1 MRNFNCV
8 LSRNNFNTSP
18 NLDST
23 IPHTKSTDVYFI
35 PKIISKTTAFLL
47 LFGSLNSAIAADN
60 PLKKDWDIINYDPN
74 KITQTGSGVIL
85 GIVDAGFPHAN
96 DIESLQG
103 QMLGYDGNISINY
116 VQAKGEIMM
125 HGSQVAG
132 ILLGKKIDEN
142 KPYGMA
148 YGSKFYGVTYLNPT
162 YLYSDDIY
170 NYYEDKNV
178 KIINNSWGDYFFPNI
193 DRQITDKNL
202 FSLAYKHIKDGDKWK
217 FEDSNGEK
225 IFDSVLEYA
234 ESNPALSSLMKL
246 SKEGVLMVRSAGNDG
261 MAAPTLADSLPT
273 YDEDLRAWLV
283 VGAIDSANAIKN
295 SDGSFTLKEQKM
307 YKSQSGTEIKL
318 ENLHGG
324 YIQGGGITTFSNGF
338 QGTESYSL
346 LAPGTNISLVNPY
359 YGDDGVT
366 YWKKD
371 GYFYGPRDYEK
382 DQFVR
387 DDGTS
392 FAAPMVSAAA
402 ALVAEKYPFLSGA
415 QLADVLLSTANNNI
429 TLPKI
434 IVKVSGKSYYD
445 DNTNKQYYYYDVIY
459 VNPTKK
465 PDTIQAKDDL
475 KKMGF
480 SDTQVNHILSHL
492 FDGEIRTM
500 TKEELIGQGILD
512 VQKALNGLAKLD
524 ANRLNAKDIDSSK
537 NTQALYTIDTKGYN
551 AEFGNDISQVLWVN
565 EWHNSSAANY
575 PAGMDK
581 VKYIGL
587 IKDGEGELTL
597 SSKNNTYEGDTI
609 VKGGTLKL
617 SGKLEKSNVF
627 AEKGGTFLFYGGEV
641 VNNATAQNGG
651 FINIESNANKVGRL
665 VSQSG
670 GTIWLKNSGSEITI
684 TNGVSVENNGILQ
697 GVGTINGN
705 LVNNGIVKAG
715 FSSTSDSI
723 DSSSK
728 LTIKGDYTQESSG
741 ELQLLFTKDSV
752 NNSTFSANS
761 YTINGGSLVY
771 VPIQSADKVIKIGDS
786 IQITLPTEIE
796 NAFDKLQVSVQ
807 NSNNILEF
815 SVGDDNK
822 TITAKQKPNAFQ
834 SNDSL
839 ATALSDLFAR
849 KISDSYN
856 DAFATLDTMPHDL
869 YEETIK
875 SLRETPH
882 DAGILGVDSMQ
893 KTLSVKSTLFTLN
906 PDELSFAP
914 TAALGGDY
922 MAPGYMIYT
931 KTQFSGGLT
940 YRRANAS
947 DFKQN
952 SYLLDLQAKKPIDR
966 DTTLNSFIGIA
977 QETSTKDSSEIK
989 SNIFSAGLGVAQDF
1003 GAFGVL
1009 GSVSAGFSNNTMN
1022 QSIINLANTSTSA
1035 DYNSYFFHAQ
1045 GGIHMPIWLG
1055 NFGRH
1060 TNTKLSPI
1068 AMLDFTSIYQDS
1080 FTQSGGLFA
1089 KRFDKNLFH
1098 NFRSWLGLNFSH
1110 VGEFDN
1116 GAKFAWNVFG
1126 FYWHNFNKPKDQNL
1140 SFVDA
1145 SDVYF
1150 TSGVDIGQDGI
1161 YLGLAGRVSWDRL
1174 FIHTSIGGELAKHY
1188 NQIELML
1195 RLGLEL

>member
-18 NLDST
+18 NLDSA

-60 PLKKDWDIINYDPN
+60 PLKKDWDIINYDPK

-85 GIVDAGFPHAN
+85 GIVDAGFPHVEDN
-96 DIESLQG
+96 ISLQG
-103 QMLGYDGNISINY
+103 QMIDFIGNNNY
-116 VQAKGEIMM
+116 TGLIQSKGETMM
-125 HGSQVAG
+125 HGSQVATT
-132 ILLGKKIDEN
+132 ILGNKINSER
-142 KPYGMA
+142 PYGMA
-148 YGSKFYGVTYLNPT
+148 YDSKFYGVTYLNPNVP
-162 YLYSDDIY
+162 YDASVDNIY
-170 NYYEDKNV
+170 DYYKDKNI
-178 KIINNSWGDYFFPNI
+178 KIVNNSWGDYFYPNI
-193 DRQITDKNL
+193 DMKMVGNT
-202 FSLAYKHIKDGDKWK
+202 YKKIKTSDQWY
-217 FEDSNGEK
+217 FEVNNNTPQA
-225 IFDSVLEYA
+225 FNSVLDYA
-234 ESNPALSSLMKL
+234 KTNPALVSLMKL
-246 SKEGVLMVRSAGNDG
+246 SKEGVLMVRSSGNDG

-273 YDEDLRAWLV
+273 YDEDLRAWIV
-283 VGAIDSANAIKN
+283 VGAIDSVNTKKNANGGFDLQK
-295 SDGSFTLKEQKM
+295 QKM
-307 YKSQSGTEIKL
+307 YKPSNGKEIEPKY
-318 ENLHGG
+318 LHGK
-324 YIQGGGITTFSNGF
+324 YIQGGGITTFSNSFTGA
-338 QGTESYSL
+338 ESYSL
-346 LAPGTNISLVNPY
+346 LAPGTNISLLNPY
-359 YGDDGVT
+359 YNDTNISYDG
-366 YWKKD
+366 KK
-371 GYFYGPRDYEK
+371 FQPERDYIK
-382 DQFVR
+382 DEFFK

-402 ALVAEKYPFLSGA
+402 ALVAEKYPFLDGA

-429 TLPKI
+429 TLPDI
-434 IVKVSGKSYYD
+434 IVKVSGDSYYNGT
-445 DNTNKQYYYYDVIY
+445 NTSSYYYDVIY
-459 VNPTKK
+459 VGLTNA
-465 PDTIQAKDDL
+465 PDKAKAKQDL
-475 KKMGF
+475 MREIGF
-480 SDTQVNHILSHL
+480 TDTQADHILAHL
-492 FDGEIRTM
+492 FDGKIRTM

-524 ANRLNAKDIDSSK
+524 ANRLNAKDIDSGK
-537 NTQALYTIDTKGYN
+537 KEQALYTIDTKGYN
-551 AEFGNDISQVLWVN
+551 AEFSNDISQVLWN
-565 EWHNSSAANY
+565 PKWHNSSAANY
-575 PAGMDK
+575 PTGMDQ
-581 VKYIGL
+581 VKHIGL

-609 VKGGTLKL
+609 AKGGTLKL

-627 AEKGGTFLFYGGEV
+627 AEKGGTFLFYDGEV

-670 GTIWLKNSGSEITI
+670 GTIWLKNSGSIEI
-684 TNGVSVENNGILQ
+684 TNGGSIENNGTLQ

-715 FSSTSDSI
+715 FSSTSDII

-728 LTIKGDYTQESSG
+728 LTISNKYTQENSG
-741 ELQLLFTKDSV
+741 ELQFLFTKDA
-752 NNSTFSANS
+752 NSQLTAQS
-761 YTINGGSLVY
+761 YTINGGKLVY

-834 SNDSL
+834 SDDSL

-1045 GGIHMPIWLG
+1045 GGIHMPLSLG